1 MTSVSETALRP
12 TSTSIPARG
21 FGPHGPRARAR
32 GTLVGLLIAGLVL
45 ASTPGCVTDPYT
57 GERRIAKTAIGGVL
71 GAGVG
76 AGVAAG
82 IAALAG
88 KDAAKAAM
96 IGAGVG
102 ALGGAAVGAY
112 MDAQDAKLRR
122 FLEGTGVRVVRQGD
136 QITLVMPSNITFDTD
151 SAQLRSD
158 FLDVLHAVSLVLT
171 EYPKTIIEVMGHTD
185 STGSDAYNL
194 DLSRRRAQA
203 VGNHLASEGVASM
216 RILTE
221 GFGEQYPVAT
231 NDTIDG
237 RQLNRRVELRLSPL
251 TAS

>member
-1 MTSVSETALRP
+1 MSPSSTESRADAPVGSIRP
-12 TSTSIPARG
+12 KAR
-21 FGPHGPRARAR
+21 R
-32 GTLVGLLIAGLVL
+32 GGVGILIAALLV

-57 GERRIAKTAIGGVL
+57 GERRMAKTAIGGL
-71 GAGVG
+71 FGAGIG

-102 ALGGAAVGAY
+102 ALGGAAVGGY

-122 FLEGTGVRVVRQGD
+122 FLEGTGVRVVKQGD

-151 SAQLRSD
+151 SSMLRSD
-158 FLDVLHAVSLVLT
+158 FLDVMHAVSLVLT
-171 EYPKTIIEVMGHTD
+171 EYDKTIIEVMGHTD

-194 DLSRRRAQA
+194 GLSQRRAQA
-203 VGNHLASEGVASM
+203 VGNHLASEGVAPM
-216 RILTE
+216 RIVTQ
-221 GFGEQYPVAT
+221 GFGEQYPVAP
-231 NDTIDG
+231 NDSVEG
-237 RQLNRRVELRLSPL
+237 RAQNRRVELRLSPL

>member
-1 MTSVSETALRP
+1 MFPLTTAIRVRRSLRP
-12 TSTSIPARG
+12 LRAGAR
-21 FGPHGPRARAR
+21 R
-32 GTLVGLLIAGLVL
+32 GIIGVLIGALVL

-57 GERRIAKTAIGGVL
+57 GEQRIAKTAIGGVL
-71 GAGVG
+71 GAGIG

-112 MDAQDAKLRR
+112 MDAQDAKLRK
-122 FLEGTGVRVVRQGD
+122 FLEGTGVRVVRSGN
-136 QITLVMPSNITFDTD
+136 QITLVMPSNITFATD
-151 SAQLRSD
+151 SATLRGD
-158 FLDVLHAVSLVLT
+158 FLEVMHAVSLVLT
-171 EYPKTIIEVMGHTD
+171 EYDKTIIEVMGHTD
-185 STGSDAYNL
+185 STGTDAYNL
-194 DLSRRRAQA
+194 ALSQRRARA
-203 VGNHLASEGVASM
+203 VGDHLVSKGIASM
-216 RILTE
+216 RVLSE
-221 GFGEQYPVAT
+221 GFGEQYPVAP
-231 NDTIDG
+231 NDTAEG

>member
-1 MTSVSETALRP
+1 LSSPLAAAPLRP
-12 TSTSIPARG
+12 IPHSARRTG
-21 FGPHGPRARAR
+21 LRRAVVA
-32 GTLVGLLIAGLVL
+32 LLTGALVL

-71 GAGVG
+71 GAGIG

-122 FLEGTGVRVVRQGD
+122 FLEGTGVRVVRTGD

-151 SAQLRSD
+151 SATLRPD
-158 FLDVLHAVSLVLT
+158 FLDVMHAVSLVLT
-171 EYPKTIIEVMGHTD
+171 EYDKTIIEVMGHTD
-185 STGSDAYNL
+185 STGTDAYNL
-194 DLSRRRAQA
+194 TLSRRRAQA
-203 VGNHLASEGVASM
+203 VGDHLIGKGIASM
-216 RILTE
+216 RVLTE
-221 GFGEQYPVAT
+221 GFGEQYPVAS
-231 NDTIDG
+231 NDTVEG

-251 TAS
+251 TAG

>member
-1 MTSVSETALRP
+1 
-12 TSTSIPARG
+12 
-21 FGPHGPRARAR
+21 
-32 GTLVGLLIAGLVL
+32 
-45 ASTPGCVTDPYT
+45 
-57 GERRIAKTAIGGVL
+57 
-71 GAGVG
+71 
-76 AGVAAG
+76 
-82 IAALAG
+82 
-88 KDAAKAAM
+88 M

-122 FLEGTGVRVVRQGD
+122 FLEGTGVRVVKQGN

-151 SAQLRSD
+151 SAALRPD
-158 FLDVLHAVSLVLT
+158 FLDVMHAVSLVLT
-171 EYPKTIIEVMGHTD
+171 EYDKTIIEVMGHTD

-194 DLSRRRAQA
+194 GLSRRRAQS

-221 GFGEQYPVAT
+221 GFGEQYPVSP
-231 NDTIDG
+231 NDTPAG
-237 RQLNRRVELRLSPL
+237 RALNRRVELRLSPL

>member
-12 TSTSIPARG
+12 SPTSIPARG
-21 FGPHGPRARAR
+21 FGPLGPRARAR

-171 EYPKTIIEVMGHTD
+171 EYPKTIIEVMGHTAAPARTPTT
-185 STGSDAYNL
+185 STSRGAAPRPSAITSRARAWRRCGS
-194 DLSRRRAQA
+194 
-203 VGNHLASEGVASM
+203 
-216 RILTE
+216 
-221 GFGEQYPVAT
+221 
-231 NDTIDG
+231 
-237 RQLNRRVELRLSPL
+237 
-251 TAS
+251 

>member
-1 MTSVSETALRP
+1 MTAIRPLRP
-12 TSTSIPARG
+12 LRPSRAGAR
-21 FGPHGPRARAR
+21 RAIIA
-32 GTLVGLLIAGLVL
+32 LLIGALVL

-57 GERRIAKTAIGGVL
+57 GERRVAKTAIGGVL
-71 GAGVG
+71 GAGIG

-96 IGAGVG
+96 IGGGVG

-112 MDAQDAKLRR
+112 MDAQDAKLRK
-122 FLEGTGVRVVRQGD
+122 FLEGTGVRVVRTGD

-151 SAQLRSD
+151 SATLRGD
-158 FLDVLHAVSLVLT
+158 FLEVMHAVGLVLT

-185 STGSDAYNL
+185 SSGSDSYNL
-194 DLSRRRAQA
+194 ALSRRRAQS
-203 VGNHLASEGVASM
+203 VGDRLTSEGVAAV

-221 GFGEQYPVAT
+221 GFGEQYPVAP
-231 NDTIDG
+231 NDTAANK
-237 RQLNRRVELRLSPL
+237 QLNRRVELRLSPL

>member
-1 MTSVSETALRP
+1 MTAIRPPRPLRP
-12 TSTSIPARG
+12 SRAGAR
-21 FGPHGPRARAR
+21 RAIIA
-32 GTLVGLLIAGLVL
+32 LLIGALVL

-57 GERRIAKTAIGGVL
+57 GEQRVAKTAIGGVL
-71 GAGVG
+71 GAGIG

-96 IGAGVG
+96 IGGGVG

-112 MDAQDAKLRR
+112 MDAQDAKLRK
-122 FLEGTGVRVVRQGD
+122 FLEGTGVRVVRTGD

-151 SAQLRSD
+151 SATLRGD
-158 FLDVLHAVSLVLT
+158 FLDVMHAVGLVLT

-185 STGSDAYNL
+185 SSGSDSYNL
-194 DLSRRRAQA
+194 ALSRRRAQS
-203 VGNHLASEGVASM
+203 VGDRLTSEGVAAV

-221 GFGEQYPVAT
+221 GFGEQYPVAP
-231 NDTIDG
+231 NDTAANK
-237 RQLNRRVELRLSPL
+237 QLNRRVELRLSPL

>member
-1 MTSVSETALRP
+1 MAIVSASRFRLAPASLRC
-12 TSTSIPARG
+12 G
-21 FGPHGPRARAR
+21 GARA
-32 GTLVGLLIAGLVL
+32 LVLAVIGGLVL

-57 GERRIAKTAIGGVL
+57 GEQRISKTAIGGVL
-71 GAGVG
+71 GGGIG

-102 ALGGAAVGAY
+102 VLTGGAVGGY
-112 MDAQDAKLRR
+112 MDYQDAKLRK
-122 FLEGTGVRVVRQGD
+122 FLEGTGVRVVRTGD
-136 QITLVMPSNITFDTD
+136 QITLVMPSNITFDTA
-151 SAQLRSD
+151 SATLRPD

-171 EYPKTIIEVMGHTD
+171 EYDKTIIEIMGHTD
-185 STGSDAYNL
+185 SDGSDAYNL

-203 VGNHLASEGVASM
+203 VGNHLVGKGVASM

-221 GFGEQYPVAT
+221 GFGEQYPVAP
-231 NDTIDG
+231 NDTPEG
-237 RQLNRRVELRLSPL
+237 KQLNRRVELRLSPL
-251 TAS
+251 TAG